1 MATIPRGIRNNNPL
15 NIRRSA
21 SKWRGMSAQQSDHA
35 FVQFENIRWGLRA
48 AVLLLANYIA
58 HGYNTPRKIINRWAP
73 YCENDTNAY
82 INYVCSYCNMQPDD
96 VVQFDDKQ
104 TITSMIDA
112 MCHVECGKHIDDAY
126 IEVGYDFAAADI
138 ARMNHDV

>member
-21 SKWRGMSAQQSDHA
+21 SRWRGMSAQQNDPA

-48 AVLLLANYIA
+48 GVMLLANYIA

-73 YCENDTNAY
+73 ASENVTAAY
-82 INYVCSYCNMQPDD
+82 IVAVCSYCNIRPDD
-96 VVQFDDKQ
+96 VVEFTDKQ
-104 TITSMIDA
+104 TICSMISA
-112 MCHVECGKHIDDAY
+112 MCRVECGQPIDDVY

-138 ARMNHDV
+138 ARMNLNV